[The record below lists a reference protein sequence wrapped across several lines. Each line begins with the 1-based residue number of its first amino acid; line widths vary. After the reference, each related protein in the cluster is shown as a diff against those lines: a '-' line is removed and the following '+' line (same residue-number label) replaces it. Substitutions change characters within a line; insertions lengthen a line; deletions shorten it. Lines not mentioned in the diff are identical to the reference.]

1 MRNSPEGP
9 TAARVSHRSTAVP
22 SEVNEPTAPGS
33 PSPTSSVSPSH
44 SAVATTSSA
53 APGSDG
59 ARAVQERFLAGDYP
73 GAMAAV
79 PLEFL
84 DATSLL
90 GPRERIAERMT
101 AFAEAGATTL
111 NLMPVGPGL
120 PGPDRAADALRV
132 AVEAAELAGLSTAA
146 RVPDGPRPPRPH
158 DAPDVHDLQALD
170 ASTASQVPQGETRT
184 HDHA

>member
-1 MRNSPEGP
+1 RVRGYAALYLGGMGGREDNHYTQLAERMGFGP
-9 TAARVSHRSTAVP
+9 Q
-22 SEVNEPTAPGS
+22 
-33 PSPTSSVSPSH
+33 
-44 SAVATTSSA
+44 
-53 APGSDG
+53 

-111 NLMPVGPGL
+111 NVMPVGPGL
-120 PGPDRAADALRV
+120 PGPDRAAGALRT
-132 AVEAAELAGLSTAA
+132 AVEAAELAGLLAS
-146 RVPDGPRPPRPH
+146 DPRPANPRPQGTH
-158 DAPDVHDLQALD
+158 EAPH
-170 ASTASQVPQGETRT
+170 SQGETRT